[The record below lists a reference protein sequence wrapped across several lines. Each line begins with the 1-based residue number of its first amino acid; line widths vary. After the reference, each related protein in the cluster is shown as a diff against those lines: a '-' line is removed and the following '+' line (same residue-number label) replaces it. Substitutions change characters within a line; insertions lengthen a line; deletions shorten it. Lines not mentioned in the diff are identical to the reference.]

1 MRQPPLRSRP
11 CGSRYRDQ
19 VRSLRV
25 LVALGLVLT
34 VTACNH
40 GGKTT
45 CGDFLSMTGKDQ
57 LVVVKRMEED
67 APNPLNGQGY
77 PALRDDLVR
86 RCSSGGAK
94 VHNETLIQV
103 RPVEK

>member
-1 MRQPPLRSRP
+1 M
-11 CGSRYRDQ
+11 
-19 VRSLRV
+19 RSLRV
-25 LVALGLVLT
+25 LVVIGLLFT
-34 VTACNH
+34 LTACNH

-45 CGDFLSMTGKDQ
+45 CGDFLSMTGKGQ
-57 LVVVKRMEED
+57 LSVVKRMEED
-67 APNPLNGQGY
+67 APNPLNGQAY

-103 RPVEK
+103 RPVEQ